1 MRRKALIFLNCLLY
15 LLLFYPYIIQAKEV
29 SIEIKAHVNNEIIT
43 SLDIFNRKKIFQLL
57 GNNLVS
63 EYIILKT
70 LIDEAIIFQ
79 IADQNKAFLSTEEV
93 DHLQNTLVTSAGFQ
107 SFSDLVRNFE
117 IDYESLNTQL
127 KSCYLSGYF
136 NDVNSNKYKSL
147 DKKNSSTQ
155 KLAVQNKGR
164 IQLKALQLVL
174 SQNDEESVNKI
185 KTIQQKL
192 ERNIPFNKLIIEFSE
207 EPSASSLGWFSVDRL
222 QKTIQN
228 MLLDCGV
235 GDIIGPAQSTNKILF
250 LQITGKRKAVE
261 NEEHV
266 KNLLFDNGRFAVT
279 RKLIAQ
285 YTQNSY
291 IKIVNMNEYF

>member
-15 LLLFYPYIIQAKEV
+15 SLFYPYIIQAKEV

-63 EYIILKT
+63 EYTILKT

-93 DHLQNTLVTSAGFQ
+93 DHLQNTLVISAGFQ

-117 IDYESLNTQL
+117 IDYESLTTQL
-127 KSCYLSGYF
+127 KSRYLSGYL

-147 DKKNSSTQ
+147 DKKKPSTQ

-174 SQNDEESVNKI
+174 SQNDEESVKKI
-185 KTIQQKL
+185 KVIQQKL
-192 ERNIPFNKLIIEFSE
+192 ERNIPFDKLIIEFSE
-207 EPSASSLGWFSVDRL
+207 EPSSSSLGWFSVDRL

-266 KNLLFDNGRFAVT
+266 KNLLFDNGSFAVT
-279 RKLIAQ
+279 RKLITQ